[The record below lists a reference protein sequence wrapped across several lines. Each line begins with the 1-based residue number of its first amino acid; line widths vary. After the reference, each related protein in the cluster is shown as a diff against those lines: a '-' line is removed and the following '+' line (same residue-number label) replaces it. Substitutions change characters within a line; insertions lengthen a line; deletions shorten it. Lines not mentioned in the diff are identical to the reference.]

1 MLQVYLYCVYDGQH
15 EGQLS
20 FLRSKKVS
28 NKNLFRLGVYND
40 LPGRMVSE
48 QFAQND
54 TGGNWL
60 PPGYYNKDHAEKD
73 QTESESQNDES
84 DGGFE
89 FEKWKNPEKEPVV
102 PLSEEEEDAE
112 VDYDNDDVSMIDSM
126 FIQTGDGQTMSFLDR
141 KKQIPGDEFEI
152 AVWKPLDTKG
162 KPINTDEPLI
172 YNHYSDQWLTDKS
185 IADCMEAL
193 IGAYLTSSGIEATQ
207 QFLCHMGL
215 IVLPSKSREPE
226 TGKPLPPFLPLAP
239 PIEPFHMTKCS
250 ADEKIQRLTA
260 ITKLTAKFPE
270 FEEKI
275 GYTFKNKGYLLQALT
290 HASYQYNQV
299 ISKSTG
305 YWVDIHILF
314 R

>member
-1 MLQVYLYCVYDGQH
+1 MYCVYDGQH

-28 NKNLFRLGVYND
+28 NKNLFRLGVFND

-48 QFAQND
+48 QFSQND

-60 PPGYYNKDHAEKD
+60 PPGYYNKDHADKES
-73 QTESESQNDES
+73 ESESQNDS
-84 DGGFE
+84 DGFE
-89 FEKWKNPEKEPVV
+89 FEKWKGSTEKEQSVTND
-102 PLSEEEEDAE
+102 SEEEEGE
-112 VDYDNDDVSMIDSM
+112 YVEGDYDNDDISMIDSM
-126 FIQTGDGQTMSFLDR
+126 LEQTGSGQTMSFLDR
-141 KKQIPGDEFEI
+141 KKQLPGDEFEI

-207 QFLCHMGL
+207 KFLCHMGL
-215 IVLPSKSREPE
+215 IVLPSKNREPE
-226 TGKPLPPFLPLAP
+226 TGKPLPPFLSLAP
-239 PIEPFHMTKCS
+239 PIEPFHMSHCS
-250 ADEKIQRLTA
+250 TEEKRQRQIA
-260 ITKLTAKFPE
+260 ISKLTAKFPE

-299 ISKSTG
+299 CSTV
-305 YWVDIHILF
+305 YRCSPIRVKPK
-314 R
+314 

>member
-1 MLQVYLYCVYDGQH
+1 MYHGQH

-60 PPGYYNKDHAEKD
+60 PPGYYNRDH
-73 QTESESQNDES
+73 DES
-84 DGGFE
+84 DSDRRDDADEHDGFA
-89 FEKWKNPEKEPVV
+89 FEEWKGDGSKESNPK
-102 PLSEEEEDAE
+102 SEEEEDE
-112 VDYDNDDVSMIDSM
+112 SDSTDVDYDNDDISMIDSM
-126 FIQTGDGQTMSFLDR
+126 FKQTSSGQTMSFLDK
-141 KKQIPGDEFEI
+141 KKQLPGDDFEI

-172 YNHYSDQWLTDKS
+172 YNHYSDHWLTDKS

-207 QFLCHMGL
+207 QFLCYMGL
-215 IVLPSKSREPE
+215 IVLPSENREAE
-226 TGKPLPPFLPLAP
+226 TRKPLPPFLHLAP
-239 PIEPFHMTKCS
+239 PVEPFHMVNCS
-250 ADEKIQRLTA
+250 ADETKARHLA
-260 ITKLTAKFPE
+260 IRKLTAKFHE
-270 FEEKI
+270 LEEKI
-275 GYTFKNKGYLLQALT
+275 GYSFNNKGYLLQALT

-299 ISKSTG
+299 QLSTR
-305 YWVDIHILF
+305 D
-314 R
+314 RTR